1 MSTLAF
7 LRQNARWLTAGF
19 LLSFSSS
26 WGQTFFI
33 SVFAAQIMAVAGLS
47 DGQWG
52 GLYTLATSASALA
65 MVWAGALTDRFRVR
79 GLAPFVLVGLALAC
93 LAMAAMGSAL
103 VLVPVIFALRFFGQG
118 MASQLA
124 IVAMARW
131 FAANR
136 GRALAIGALG
146 FAAGQAV
153 LPVVFVA
160 LLQVASWRTLW
171 VAAAAL
177 VLAAI
182 PLLRWLLARERR
194 PQSETGANV
203 VAGIGGRH
211 WTRGQALRHPLI
223 WLLVPM
229 LLGPSAW
236 GTALFFQQVHLAA
249 VKGWSHPGFVAL
261 FPLYTLASVTTTLV
275 SGWAIDRFGAMRLI
289 PGYMLP
295 FALGFLLLWLAES
308 LSGAALAMAVLGL
321 ATGTSATLPA
331 AFWAETYGTR
341 HLGAI
346 KALIAAVMVLGSAI
360 GPGVSGWLID
370 RGIAFPQQMP
380 AIVGYFLAAAVLASL
395 GVALARRQSLPQPL
409 A

>member
-1 MSTLAF
+1 MGYFAF

-19 LLSFSSS
+19 LMSLSSS

-33 SVFAAQIMAVAGLS
+33 SVFAAQIMAATAMT
-47 DGQWG
+47 DGEWG
-52 GLYTLATSASALA
+52 GLYTLATSVSALA

-79 GLAPFVLVGLALAC
+79 AMAPFVLAGLALAC
-93 LAMAAMGSAL
+93 VAMAAVGSAL
-103 VLVPVIFALRFFGQG
+103 ALIPVIFALRFFGQG

-124 IVAMARW
+124 IVSMARW

-136 GRALAIGALG
+136 GRALSVGAMG

-160 LLQVASWRTLW
+160 LLLVAPWRALW
-171 VAAAAL
+171 LVAAAL

-182 PLLRWLLARERR
+182 PVLRWLLTTERQ

-203 VAGIGGRH
+203 VAGMGGRH
-211 WTRGQALRHPLI
+211 WTRMDALRHPLI
-223 WLLVPM
+223 WLMVPM

-236 GTALFFQQVHLAA
+236 GTALFFQQVHLAN

-261 FPLYTLASVTTTLV
+261 FPLYTLASVLTTFA
-275 SGWAIDRFGAMRLI
+275 SGWAIDRFGAFRLI
-289 PGYMLP
+289 PGYLLP
-295 FALGFLLLWLAES
+295 FALGFLMLWMSDTLG
-308 LSGAALAMAVLGL
+308 GAALAMTVLGL
-321 ATGTSATLPA
+321 ANGASATIPA

-341 HLGAI
+341 YLGSI
-346 KALIAAVMVLGSAI
+346 KALIAAVMVFGSAV

-370 RGIAFPQQMP
+370 RGVDFPHQMP
-380 AIVGYFLAAAVLASL
+380 GIVGYFLVAGLLSVL
-395 GVALARRQSLPQPL
+395 GVAMIRRASAPV
-409 A
+409 